1 MSKTL
6 NTKIATA
13 LFLTLCAASAS
24 AQPTLYGKLDVS
36 VDYLPQANAT
46 HHDQDKVRVNSN
58 NSLLGLQGE
67 EKINDRFSA
76 VYQSEWLA
84 VLDTHRNGSES
95 FTPRNQFIGIKDS
108 KLGSIK
114 LGKQDSPLK
123 QLGVIVDSYNNAV
136 ENNADIQ
143 GIMGG
148 DNRVD
153 NSITYESPNLSLAK
167 GELEF
172 ALMLP
177 RAEQK
182 FIEKS
187 KGGAKAA
194 GHGIGESFSSSV
206 LYNDKKLSL
215 GLGYDHAIPS
225 NFLRTAYL
233 NTRDTH
239 TDTSGTFAA
248 ANTLRAVGRV
258 NLDNGLSLRG
268 LYQNSKVEEKLGNSK
283 NAKDIDDANSGLLGA
298 EYHLPHAQK
307 WTLKA
312 QYTQTHVSMKNDV
325 DGRDI
330 SQIIGGADYAVSKK
344 VRAYAYAGYLN
355 LEQGQQ
361 HDHQVL
367 VGSGIEWKF

>member
-1 MSKTL
+1 MSKIL
-6 NTKIATA
+6 NPKIATA

-24 AQPTLYGKLDVS
+24 AQSTLYGKLDVS
-36 VDYLPQANAT
+36 VDYLPRANAT

-67 EKINDRFSA
+67 EKINARLSA

-108 KLGSIK
+108 KLGTIK

-153 NSITYESPNLSLAK
+153 HSISYESPNIPLAK
-167 GELEF
+167 GGLEF

-187 KGGAKAA
+187 KGGVKAA

-206 LYNDKKLSL
+206 LYKDQKVSL

-225 NFLRTAYL
+225 NFLRSAYL
-233 NTRDTH
+233 NTSDTH
-239 TDTSGTFAA
+239 TDTSGAFAA

-258 NLDNGLSLRG
+258 NLDNGLSVRT
-268 LYQNSKVEEKLGNSK
+268 LYQNSKVEDTLGNSEK
-283 NAKDIDDANSGLLGA
+283 AKDIKDANSWLFGA
-298 EYHLPHAQK
+298 EYHLPKSEK

-312 QYTQTHVSMKNDV
+312 QYTQTHVSMKNDI

-330 SQIIGGADYAVSKK
+330 AQIIAGADYAVSKT

-361 HDHQVL
+361 HDQQVL
-367 VGSGIEWKF
+367 LGSGIEWKF